1 MRRKRE
7 TLIKAGILRDL
18 REWLELSQEAVAEEC
33 GTSITYISYVEAG
46 KKSLEVVEYLLR
58 RLCKIAGWSWPLF
71 QKLVLDEC

>member
-33 GTSITYISYVEAG
+33 GTSSAYISNVEAG

-58 RLCKIAGWSWPLF
+58 RLCKVAGWSWPLF